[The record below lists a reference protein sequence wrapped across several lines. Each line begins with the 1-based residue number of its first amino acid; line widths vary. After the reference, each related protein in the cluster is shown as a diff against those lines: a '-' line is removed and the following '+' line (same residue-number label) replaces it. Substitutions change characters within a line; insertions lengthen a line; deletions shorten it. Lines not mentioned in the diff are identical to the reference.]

1 MSTQVFSIP
10 IFFIIFRETLEAA
23 VIVSVLLS
31 FVKKLAQD
39 DNTIYRKLRN
49 QVFTI
54 NDIDDSNTEF
64 TKKKTKK
71 KENKNT
77 RADLL
82 ILNSR
87 FASELFWDCLL
98 VFALVQV
105 CHYWLYI
112 RIYTISFA
120 FFTYLVDYKPSI
132 HPSILL

>member
-64 TKKKTKK
+64 TKKKTKTL
-71 KENKNT
+71 E
-77 RADLL
+77 L
-82 ILNSR
+82 I
-87 FASELFWDCLL
+87 
-98 VFALVQV
+98 
-105 CHYWLYI
+105 Y
-112 RIYTISFA
+112 
-120 FFTYLVDYKPSI
+120 
-132 HPSILL
+132 